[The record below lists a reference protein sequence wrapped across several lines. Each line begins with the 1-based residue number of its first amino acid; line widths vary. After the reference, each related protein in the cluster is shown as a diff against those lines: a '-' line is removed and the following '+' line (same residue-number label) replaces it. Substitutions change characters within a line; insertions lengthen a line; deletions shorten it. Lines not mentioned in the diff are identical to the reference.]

1 MKFFDS
7 HSHYYDE
14 RFAEEYPGGA
24 PALLDGL
31 FDSTVSGIINVATS
45 PKNCLLAIEQAKK
58 YKNMYTALGIH
69 PTDAT
74 YLSLRPEDAVDAV
87 RKLILDKQNKCVAVG
102 EIGLDYHYPDTD
114 KKLQLEYFD
123 MQLSLARELSLPV
136 SIHDRDSHA
145 DVLEMLKRYPDVR
158 GVLHSFSGSVEMAR
172 ELIRL
177 GYMISFSGVL
187 TFTNARRSREVAQ
200 ILPHECVMI
209 ETDCPYLA
217 PHPNRGKLNHSGYL
231 EYTNR
236 TLAEIFGID
245 EAECAALTEANA
257 KGFFCID

>member
-24 PALLDGL
+24 TALLDGL
-31 FDSTVSGIINVATS
+31 FDSSVSGIVNVATS

-58 YKNMYTALGIH
+58 YENMYTALGIH

-74 YLSLRPEDAVDAV
+74 YLTERPEDAIDAV
-87 RKLILDKQNKCVAVG
+87 RNLILDKENKCVAVG

-158 GVLHSFSGSVEMAR
+158 GVLHSFSGSTEMAA
-172 ELIRL
+172 ELVRL

-187 TFTNARRSREVAQ
+187 TFTNARRSREVAMV
-200 ILPHECVMI
+200 LPHECVMI

-217 PHPNRGKLNHSGYL
+217 PHPHRGKLNHSGYL

-236 TLAEIFGID
+236 TLAEIYGID
-245 EAECAALTEANA
+245 EEECAALTEANA
-257 KGFFCID
+257 RRFFGI